1 MISETTTSV
10 AGLSELLERCRRRI
24 WIQSALRGIAE
35 TVSILIIGV
44 LLSCG
49 LDYLLSLPGLFR
61 LAFLAITLLLTGII
75 AARRLIIPVL
85 QVPPADELG
94 AAVDLEFPEL
104 HESVATL
111 ISIQQSGDSN
121 DVSVRL
127 MRERLRHSVEE
138 QIQVVRP
145 SAIVKSRSTIRR
157 CGLAGLAIVVILI
170 PVLLWPTGS
179 GLLAQRFVMPF
190 ANLAAASDLYFEL
203 PEGNRV
209 AARDTDVEFVA
220 IPQWRNATPGTLP
233 AGEKLPTDVKL
244 EIRTESGLIDELPML
259 MNSEQHFIA
268 ILRNA
273 RESLRYRV
281 YGGGAMTE
289 WFQLTVGD
297 RPVLQTAELTSV
309 APAYTRRTP
318 VSFEGASGDMDVLV
332 GSQIEIRLTFNEAV
346 HDVHIEWSNWKTVAG
361 ISDEDSLNDSGSDST
376 EDARAEISPPI
387 KPVEL
392 SADSMSAVFRFEA
405 QGGGDFDLLA
415 FNKAGLCVSTETAR
429 RLIVLPDTPP
439 TLSVGGIEDGLRVRP
454 DEVLTVECGAT
465 DDIGI
470 GALNMEYRLN
480 PANSEGAQPD
490 LVDALTAEAEL
501 PTTKVSAEPLKVGSL
516 IVSHNFT
523 LDLKALNAKSG
534 ESLTVTVCTQDE
546 RPVPGPQVAC
556 QGPWTIFIDD
566 QAPPG
571 GESSDEAARRELL
584 EDLERIQQQLEQD
597 AKAAEELKDEI
608 EKKQTEETQGKAE
621 ELSEQEKQ
629 LAEELKE
636 LAEKSKDQQM
646 TPEQQQKLKELSEQL
661 AEDAA
666 KKLEEAASEES
677 ETASKKVDEAAK
689 QLGKVREELEQIA
702 DDVGTI
708 DSPKDSGNTSQ
719 FDGKTPDATAPGG
732 KRRVWGKLQDELDG
746 ENSDAGKDAL
756 DSEYADLIRRYR
768 RDLARTGDPAPAPA
782 K

>member
-1 MISETTTSV
+1 V
-10 AGLSELLERCRRRI
+10 AGLSDLLESVRRRI
-24 WIQSALRGIAE
+24 RIQSALRGTAE
-35 TVSILIIGV
+35 TVSILIAGV

-61 LAFLAITLLLTGII
+61 LAFLALTLLLTAII
-75 AARRLIIPVL
+75 AARRLIIPLL
-85 QVPPADELG
+85 QVPPVDELG

-104 HESVATL
+104 QESVATL
-111 ISIQQSGDSN
+111 ISIQQSVDVT
-121 DVSVRL
+121 DVSTRI
-127 MRERLRHSVEE
+127 MQERLRQSVE
-138 QIQVVRP
+138 QHIQVARP
-145 SAIVKSRSTIRR
+145 SEIVKSRSTIRR
-157 CGLAGLAIVVILI
+157 CGMAAVALTVILI

-190 ANLAAASDLYFEL
+190 ANLAAASNLYFEL

-209 AARDTDVEFVA
+209 AARNADVEFTA
-220 IPQWRNATPGTLP
+220 IPQWRNGVPG
-233 AGEKLPTDVKL
+233 EMPTDVKL
-244 EIRTESGLIDELPML
+244 ELHTESGIIDELPML
-259 MNSEQHFIA
+259 MNSESQQFTSV
-268 ILRNA
+268 LRSA

-297 RPVLQTAELTSV
+297 PPVLQTATLTSV
-309 APAYTRRTP
+309 APAYTRRAPAT
-318 VSFEGASGDMDVLV
+318 FEGASGDMEVLV
-332 GSQIEIRLTFNEAV
+332 RSQIELRLTFNEAV
-346 HDVHIEWSNWKTVAG
+346 HDVQIDWSNWKSVASV
-361 ISDEDSLNDSGSDST
+361 SDE
-376 EDARAEISPPI
+376 EDETSADQAKVAQPQ

-392 SADSMSAVFRFEA
+392 TPDGLSAVFRFEA

-454 DEVLTVECGAT
+454 DEVLTVECGAA

-470 GALNMEYRLN
+470 GALSMEYRMN
-480 PANSEGAQPD
+480 PANSEAPQTD

-501 PTTKVSAEPLKVGSL
+501 PTTKVVAEPLKIGAL

-546 RPVPGPQVAC
+546 RPVPGPQVVC
-556 QGPWTIFIDD
+556 QGPWTIYIDD

-571 GESSDEAARRELL
+571 GETLDAAARRELL
-584 EDLERIQQQLEQD
+584 EDLERIQKQLEQD
-597 AKAAEELKDEI
+597 AKAAEELKEEI
-608 EKKQTEETQGKAE
+608 EKKQTEETQEKAE

-646 TPEQQQKLKELSEQL
+646 TPEQKQKLKELSEQL
-661 AEDAA
+661 SEDGA
-666 KKLEEAASEES
+666 KKLEEAAKEES
-677 ETASKKVDEAAK
+677 ETAAKKVDEAAK

-702 DDVGTI
+702 DEVGTI
-708 DSPKDSGNTSQ
+708 DSPKDSGNASQ

-732 KRRVWGKLQDELDG
+732 KRSDWGKLQDELDG
-746 ENSDAGKDAL
+746 ENSDAGKDVL

-768 RDLARTGDPAPAPA
+768 RDLARTREPAPGPAPA

>member
-1 MISETTTSV
+1 MISDASTSV
-10 AGLSELLERCRRRI
+10 AGLSDLLERVRRRLR
-24 WIQSALRGIAE
+24 IQSALRGTAE
-35 TVSILIIGV
+35 TVSILIAGV

-61 LAFLAITLLLTGII
+61 LAFLALTLLVTAII
-75 AARRLIIPVL
+75 AARRLVIPLL
-85 QVPPADELG
+85 QVPPVDELG

-104 HESVATL
+104 QESVATL
-111 ISIQQSGDSN
+111 ISIQQSVDVT
-121 DVSVRL
+121 DVSTRI
-127 MRERLRHSVEE
+127 MQERLRQSVEE
-138 QIQVVRP
+138 HIQVARP
-145 SAIVKSRSTIRR
+145 FEIVKSRSTIRR
-157 CGLAGLAIVVILI
+157 CAMAAVALVIILI

-190 ANLAAASDLYFEL
+190 ANLAAASNLYFEL
-203 PEGNRV
+203 PYGNRV
-209 AARDTDVEFVA
+209 AARNTDVEFTA
-220 IPQWRNATPGTLP
+220 IPQWRNGVPG
-233 AGEKLPTDVKL
+233 KMPTDVKL
-244 EIRTESGLIDELPML
+244 EFCTESGIIDESPML
-259 MNSEQHFIA
+259 LNSAPQQFTA
-268 ILRNA
+268 VLRSV

-297 RPVLQTAELTSV
+297 PPVLQTATLTSV
-309 APAYTRRTP
+309 APAYAHRAP
-318 VSFEGASGDMDVLV
+318 AIFEGASGDMEVLV

-346 HDVHIEWSNWKTVAG
+346 HDVQIEWSSWKSVASV
-361 ISDEDSLNDSGSDST
+361 SDE
-376 EDARAEISPPI
+376 EDETRADQANVAQPQ

-392 SADSMSAVFRFEA
+392 TPDGLSAVFRFEA

-415 FNKAGLCVSTETAR
+415 FNKAGLCVTTETAR
-429 RLIVLPDTPP
+429 RLIVLPDTLP

-454 DEVLTVECGAT
+454 DEVLTVECGAA

-480 PANSEGAQPD
+480 PANSDAPQTD

-501 PTTKVSAEPLKVGSL
+501 PTTKVAAEPLKVGSL

-556 QGPWTIFIDD
+556 QGPGTIYIDD

-571 GESSDEAARRELL
+571 GETLDAAARRELL
-584 EDLERIQQQLEQD
+584 EDLKRIQQQLEQD
-597 AKAAEELKDEI
+597 AKAAEELKEEI
-608 EKKQTEETQGKAE
+608 EKKQTEETQEKAE

-646 TPEQQQKLKELSEQL
+646 TPEQKQKLKELSEQL
-661 AEDAA
+661 SEDAA
-666 KKLEEAASEES
+666 KKLEEAAKEDS
-677 ETASKKVDEAAK
+677 ETAAKKVDEAAK

-702 DDVGTI
+702 DEVGTI

-719 FDGKTPDATAPGG
+719 FDGKTPDTTAPGG

-746 ENSDAGKDAL
+746 ENSDAGKDVL

-768 RDLARTGDPAPAPA
+768 RDLARTGEPAPGPAPA

>member
-1 MISETTTSV
+1 MISDATTSV

-24 WIQSALRGIAE
+24 RIQSALRGLAE
-35 TVSILIIGV
+35 TVSILLLGV

-61 LAFLAITLLLTGII
+61 LAFLVTTLLLTGLM

-111 ISIQQSGDSN
+111 ISIQQSDDCN
-121 DVSVRL
+121 DVSVRI

-138 QIQVVRP
+138 QLQVVRP
-145 SAIVKSRSTIRR
+145 SAIVRSRSTIRR
-157 CGLAGLAIVVILI
+157 CGLAGLVIVVILI

-190 ANLAAASDLYFEL
+190 ANLAAASNLYFDL
-203 PEGNRV
+203 PEGNRI
-209 AARDTDVEFVA
+209 AARDTDVEFLA
-220 IPQWRNATPGTLP
+220 IPRWRNGTPGMMP
-233 AGEKLPTDVKL
+233 ADVKL
-244 EIRTESGLIDELPML
+244 ELRTESGLVDELPML
-259 MNSEQHFIA
+259 LNSEQQFRA
-268 ILRNA
+268 IFRSA
-273 RESLRYRV
+273 RESLQYRV

-297 RPVLQTAELTSV
+297 RPVLQTAALTSV
-309 APAYTRRTP
+309 APAYSRRSP
-318 VSFEGASGDMDVLV
+318 VTFEGASGDMDVLV

-346 HDVHIEWSNWKTVAG
+346 HDVHMEWFNWTAVAS
-361 ISDEDSLNDSGSDST
+361 ISGEGSGEGSQEGSRG
-376 EDARAEISPPI
+376 EVAPPVN
-387 KPVEL
+387 PVEL
-392 SADSMSAVFRFEA
+392 STDGLSAVFRFEA

-439 TLSVGGIEDGLRVRP
+439 TLSVGGIKDGLRVRP
-454 DEVLTVECGAT
+454 DEVLIVECGAT

-470 GALNMEYRLN
+470 GKLEMEIRLN
-480 PANSEGAQPD
+480 PANSEAPQAD

-501 PTTKVSAEPLKVGSL
+501 RKTKVSAEPLQIGSL

-523 LDLKALNAKSG
+523 LDLRALNAKSG

-546 RPVPGPQVAC
+546 RPVPGPQTVC
-556 QGPWTIFIDD
+556 QGPWTIYIDD

-584 EDLERIQQQLEQD
+584 EDLERIQEQLEQD
-597 AKAAEELKDEI
+597 ARAADELKKEI
-608 EKKQTEETQGKAE
+608 QQKQTEETQEKAE
-621 ELSEQEKQ
+621 ELGEQEKQ

-646 TPEQQQKLKELSEQL
+646 TPEQKQKLKELSEQL
-661 AEDAA
+661 EDDAA

-677 ETASKKVDEAAK
+677 ETAAKKVDDASK

-732 KRRVWGKLQDELDG
+732 KRRAWGKIQDELEG
-746 ENSDAGKDAL
+746 ENSDAGKDIL

-768 RDLARTGDPAPAPA
+768 RDLARTGESAPAPQEPAPAP
-782 K
+782 KK

>member
-1 MISETTTSV
+1 V
-10 AGLSELLERCRRRI
+10 AGLSDLLESVRRRI
-24 WIQSALRGIAE
+24 RIQSALRGTAE
-35 TVSILIIGV
+35 TVSILIAGV

-61 LAFLAITLLLTGII
+61 LAFLALTLLLTAII
-75 AARRLIIPVL
+75 AARRLIIPLL
-85 QVPPADELG
+85 QVPPVDELG

-104 HESVATL
+104 QESVATL
-111 ISIQQSGDSN
+111 ISIQQSVDVT
-121 DVSVRL
+121 DVSTRI
-127 MRERLRHSVEE
+127 MQERLRQSVE
-138 QIQVVRP
+138 QHIQVARP
-145 SAIVKSRSTIRR
+145 SEIVKSRSTIRR
-157 CGLAGLAIVVILI
+157 CGMAAVALTVILI

-190 ANLAAASDLYFEL
+190 ANLAAASNLYFEL

-209 AARDTDVEFVA
+209 AARNADVEFTA
-220 IPQWRNATPGTLP
+220 IPQWRNGVPG
-233 AGEKLPTDVKL
+233 EMPTDVKL
-244 EIRTESGLIDELPML
+244 ELHTESGIIDELPML
-259 MNSEQHFIA
+259 MNSESQQFTSV
-268 ILRNA
+268 LRSA

-297 RPVLQTAELTSV
+297 PPVLQTATLTSV
-309 APAYTRRTP
+309 APAYTRRAPAT
-318 VSFEGASGDMDVLV
+318 FEGASGDMEVLV
-332 GSQIEIRLTFNEAV
+332 RSQIELRLTFNEAV
-346 HDVHIEWSNWKTVAG
+346 HDVQIDWSNWKSVASV
-361 ISDEDSLNDSGSDST
+361 SDE
-376 EDARAEISPPI
+376 EDETSADQAKVAQPQ

-392 SADSMSAVFRFEA
+392 TPDGLSAVFRFEA
-405 QGGGDFDLLA
+405 QGGGDFDLVA

-439 TLSVGGIEDGLRVRP
+439 TLSVGGIEDALRVRP
-454 DEVLTVECGAT
+454 DEVLTVECGAA

-470 GALNMEYRLN
+470 GALSMEYRLN
-480 PANSEGAQPD
+480 PANSEAPQTD

-501 PTTKVSAEPLKVGSL
+501 PTTKVVAEPLKIGAL

-546 RPVPGPQVAC
+546 RPVPGPQVVC
-556 QGPWTIFIDD
+556 QGPWTIYIDD

-571 GESSDEAARRELL
+571 GETLDAAARRELL
-584 EDLERIQQQLEQD
+584 EDLERIQKQLEQD
-597 AKAAEELKDEI
+597 AKAAEELKEEI
-608 EKKQTEETQGKAE
+608 EKKQTEETQEKAE

-646 TPEQQQKLKELSEQL
+646 TPEQKQKLKELSEQL
-661 AEDAA
+661 SEDGA
-666 KKLEEAASEES
+666 KKLEEAAKEES
-677 ETASKKVDEAAK
+677 ETAAKKVDEAAK

-702 DDVGTI
+702 DEVGTI
-708 DSPKDSGNTSQ
+708 DSPKDSGNASQ

-732 KRRVWGKLQDELDG
+732 KRSDWGKLQDELDG
-746 ENSDAGKDAL
+746 ENSDAGKDVL

-768 RDLARTGDPAPAPA
+768 RDLARTREPAPGPAPA

>member
-1 MISETTTSV
+1 M
-10 AGLSELLERCRRRI
+10 
-24 WIQSALRGIAE
+24 Q
-35 TVSILIIGV
+35 
-44 LLSCG
+44 
-49 LDYLLSLPGLFR
+49 
-61 LAFLAITLLLTGII
+61 
-75 AARRLIIPVL
+75 
-85 QVPPADELG
+85 
-94 AAVDLEFPEL
+94 
-104 HESVATL
+104 
-111 ISIQQSGDSN
+111 
-121 DVSVRL
+121 
-127 MRERLRHSVEE
+127 ERLRQSVE
-138 QIQVVRP
+138 QHIQVARP
-145 SAIVKSRSTIRR
+145 SEIVKSRSTIRR
-157 CGLAGLAIVVILI
+157 CGMAAVALTVILI

-190 ANLAAASDLYFEL
+190 ANLAAASNLYFEL

-209 AARDTDVEFVA
+209 AARNADVEFTA
-220 IPQWRNATPGTLP
+220 IPQWRNGVPG
-233 AGEKLPTDVKL
+233 EMPTDVKL
-244 EIRTESGLIDELPML
+244 ELHTESGIIDELPML
-259 MNSEQHFIA
+259 MNSESQQFTSV
-268 ILRNA
+268 LRSA

-297 RPVLQTAELTSV
+297 PPVLQTATLTSV
-309 APAYTRRTP
+309 APAYTRRAPAT
-318 VSFEGASGDMDVLV
+318 FEGASGDMEVLV
-332 GSQIEIRLTFNEAV
+332 RSQIELRLTFNEAV
-346 HDVHIEWSNWKTVAG
+346 HDVQIDWSNWKSVASV
-361 ISDEDSLNDSGSDST
+361 SDE
-376 EDARAEISPPI
+376 EDETSADQAKVAQPQ

-392 SADSMSAVFRFEA
+392 TPDGLSAVFRFEA

-454 DEVLTVECGAT
+454 DEVLTVECGAA

-470 GALNMEYRLN
+470 GALSMEYRMN
-480 PANSEGAQPD
+480 PANSEAPQTD

-501 PTTKVSAEPLKVGSL
+501 PTTKVVAEPLKIGAL

-546 RPVPGPQVAC
+546 RPVPGPQVVC
-556 QGPWTIFIDD
+556 QGPWTIYIDD

-571 GESSDEAARRELL
+571 GETLDAAARRELL
-584 EDLERIQQQLEQD
+584 EDLERIQKQLEQD
-597 AKAAEELKDEI
+597 AKAAEELKEEI
-608 EKKQTEETQGKAE
+608 EKKQTEETQEKAE

-646 TPEQQQKLKELSEQL
+646 TPEQKQKLKELSEQL
-661 AEDAA
+661 SEDGA
-666 KKLEEAASEES
+666 KKLEEAAKEES
-677 ETASKKVDEAAK
+677 ETAAKKVDEAAK

-702 DDVGTI
+702 DEVGTI
-708 DSPKDSGNTSQ
+708 DSPKDSGNASQ

-732 KRRVWGKLQDELDG
+732 KRSDWGKLQDELDG
-746 ENSDAGKDAL
+746 ENSDAGKDVL

-768 RDLARTGDPAPAPA
+768 RDLARTREPAPGPAPA

>member
-1 MISETTTSV
+1 V
-10 AGLSELLERCRRRI
+10 AGLSDLLERCRRRI
-24 WIQSALRGIAE
+24 RIQSALRGIAE
-35 TVSILIIGV
+35 TVSILILGV

-61 LAFLAITLLLTGII
+61 LAFLATTLLLTGLI

-111 ISIQQSGDSN
+111 ISIQQSDDGN
-121 DVSVRL
+121 DVSVRI

-138 QIQVVRP
+138 QLQVVRP
-145 SAIVKSRSTIRR
+145 SAIVRSRSTIRR

-190 ANLAAASDLYFEL
+190 ANLAAASNLYFEL
-203 PEGNRV
+203 PEGNRI

-220 IPQWRNATPGTLP
+220 IPQWRNGTPGMMPT
-233 AGEKLPTDVKL
+233 GEKMPADVKL
-244 EIRTESGLIDELPML
+244 ELRTESGIVDELPML
-259 MNSEQHFIA
+259 LNSEQQFRA
-268 ILRNA
+268 ILRSA
-273 RESLRYRV
+273 RESLQYRV

-297 RPVLQTAELTSV
+297 RPFLQTAALTAV
-309 APAYTRRTP
+309 APAYTRRSP
-318 VSFEGASGDMDVLV
+318 VTFEGASGDMDVLV
-332 GSQIEIRLTFNEAV
+332 GSQIEIRLTFNEPV
-346 HDVHIEWSNWKTVAG
+346 HDVHMAWSNWKTVAS
-361 ISDEDSLNDSGSDST
+361 ISDEGSGEGAQEGSRV
-376 EDARAEISPPI
+376 EVAPPV

-392 SADSMSAVFRFEA
+392 SADGLSAVFRFEA

-454 DEVLTVECGAT
+454 DEVLIVECGAT

-470 GALNMEYRLN
+470 GKLEMEYRLN
-480 PANSEGAQPD
+480 PANSEAPQAD

-501 PTTKVSAEPLKVGSL
+501 RKTKVSAEPLQIGSL

-523 LDLKALNAKSG
+523 LDPGALNAKSG

-546 RPVPGPQVAC
+546 RPVPGPQTVC
-556 QGPWTIFIDD
+556 QGPWTIYIDD

-584 EDLERIQQQLEQD
+584 EDLERIQEQLEQD
-597 AKAAEELKDEI
+597 ARAADELKKEI
-608 EKKQTEETQGKAE
+608 EQKQTEETQEKAE

-646 TPEQQQKLKELSEQL
+646 TPEQKQKLKELSEQL
-661 AEDAA
+661 ADDAA

-677 ETASKKVDEAAK
+677 ETAAQKVDDAAK

-732 KRRVWGKLQDELDG
+732 KRRAWGKIQDELEG
-746 ENSDAGKDAL
+746 ENSDAGKDVL

-768 RDLARTGDPAPAPA
+768 RHLARTGEPAPAPA
-782 K
+782 PAPEEPAPAPKK

>member
-1 MISETTTSV
+1 MISDASTSV
-10 AGLSELLERCRRRI
+10 AGLSDLLERVRRRI
-24 WIQSALRGIAE
+24 RIQSALRGTAE
-35 TVSILIIGV
+35 TASILIAGV

-61 LAFLAITLLLTGII
+61 LAFLALTLLLTAII
-75 AARRLIIPVL
+75 AARRLIIPLL
-85 QVPPADELG
+85 QVPPVDELG

-104 HESVATL
+104 QESVATL
-111 ISIQQSGDSN
+111 ISIQQSV
-121 DVSVRL
+121 DVTDASTRI
-127 MRERLRHSVEE
+127 MQERLRQSVEDH
-138 QIQVVRP
+138 IQVARP
-145 SAIVKSRSTIRR
+145 SRIVKSRSTIRR
-157 CGLAGLAIVVILI
+157 CAMAAVALVMILI

-190 ANLAAASDLYFEL
+190 ANLAAASNLYFEL
-203 PEGNRV
+203 HEGNRV
-209 AARDTDVEFVA
+209 AARNADVEFTA
-220 IPQWRNATPGTLP
+220 IPQWRNGVPG
-233 AGEKLPTDVKL
+233 EIPTDVKL
-244 EIRTESGLIDELPML
+244 EFRTESGIIDELPML
-259 MNSEQHFIA
+259 LNSEQQQFTSV
-268 ILRNA
+268 LRSV

-297 RPVLQTAELTSV
+297 PPVLKTATLTSV
-309 APAYTRRTP
+309 APAYTRRAP
-318 VSFEGASGDMDVLV
+318 VTFEGASGDMEVLV
-332 GSQIEIRLTFNEAV
+332 GSQIELRLTFNEAV
-346 HDVHIEWSNWKTVAG
+346 HEVQ
-361 ISDEDSLNDSGSDST
+361 ISDE
-376 EDARAEISPPI
+376 EDETRADQTKVAQPQ

-392 SADSMSAVFRFEA
+392 TPDRLSAVFRFEA

-454 DEVLTVECGAT
+454 DEVLTVECGAA

-470 GALNMEYRLN
+470 AALSMEYRLN
-480 PANSEGAQPD
+480 PANSGAPQTD

-501 PTTKVSAEPLKVGSL
+501 PTTKVAAEPLKVGSL

-546 RPVPGPQVAC
+546 RPVPGPQVVC
-556 QGPWTIFIDD
+556 QGPWTIYVDD
-566 QAPPG
+566 EAPPG
-571 GESSDEAARRELL
+571 GETLDAAARRQLL
-584 EDLERIQQQLEQD
+584 EDLERIQQQLDQD
-597 AKAAEELKDEI
+597 AKAAEELKEEI
-608 EKKQTEETQGKAE
+608 EEKQTEETREKAE

-646 TPEQQQKLKELSEQL
+646 TPEQKQKLKELSEQL
-661 AEDAA
+661 SEDAA
-666 KKLEEAASEES
+666 KKLEEAAKEES
-677 ETASKKVDEAAK
+677 ETAAKKVDEAAK

-702 DDVGTI
+702 DEVGTI

-732 KRRVWGKLQDELDG
+732 KRSDWGKLQDELDG
-746 ENSDAGKDAL
+746 ENSDAGKDVL

-768 RDLARTGDPAPAPA
+768 RDLARTGEPAPGPAPA